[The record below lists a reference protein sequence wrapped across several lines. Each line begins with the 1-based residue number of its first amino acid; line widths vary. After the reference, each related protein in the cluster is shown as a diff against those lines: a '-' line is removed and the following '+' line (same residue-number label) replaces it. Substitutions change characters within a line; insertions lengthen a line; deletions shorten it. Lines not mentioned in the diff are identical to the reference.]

1 VGASVQELHLVGMT
15 RDLNGLIF
23 SVRKGSR
30 SGGFVVPIDRALS
43 DTLESASRM
52 KKEGSEPDPEGRSAV
67 SARSGPSRRSSSPQ
81 ESQLTPRE
89 MQARLRAG
97 HSIQQVARVAGVS
110 PEWVER
116 FDAPV
121 AAERSRVI
129 ETAFGMTSTKA
140 RVGESALPLAD
151 SVRVNLREK
160 GVSQEP
166 AAEGWS
172 ALSLDGDR
180 WLVRYEYVSRRRP
193 QMAEWE
199 VDFETRTLTPR
210 NRTATELGYV
220 DSARRRLPPPPAT
233 PVPAPDTVPDG
244 DDSLP
249 ATSRVLTMARPIVDI
264 DEEEEEEAEAP
275 RRRSPRSSAPAK
287 KTTAKKTTARKA
299 PVRKAPARKTTARK
313 TTARKTTARKTT
325 ARKTTARKTT
335 ARKVTARKTPARKVT
350 ARKTTARKTTARKT
364 TARKTTARKT
374 TARKTTA
381 RKTTARKV
389 TARKT
394 PARKVTA
401 RKTTARKTTARKTT
415 ARKVTARKTP
425 AREVRVRKAPV
436 RKAPARKVTASN
448 TVARKA
454 APRKAAPRRTTARK
468 AVARKAAPR
477 KASARDRSGRPR
489 ATAPAQATVESPFT
503 RRAET
508 GPRPNRPLTERAAAT
523 GAAPEVVIHTG
534 TAADPSPPTTP
545 VAMPVSTPTTPP
557 DGVPAQRP
565 SRPAAAAPSFQP
577 AGSRPSTTLGAHATP
592 PVFVRTQPP
601 RPEAAPPATPEAT
614 DSAVGAGPR
623 WRRFTRPIRSR

>member
-1 VGASVQELHLVGMT
+1 MQELHLVGMT

-350 ARKTTARKTTARKT
+350 ARKTTARKTTARK
-364 TARKTTARKT
+364 
-374 TARKTTA
+374 
-381 RKTTARKV
+381 
-389 TARKT
+389 
-394 PARKVTA
+394 
-401 RKTTARKTTARKTT
+401 
-415 ARKVTARKTP
+415 VTARKTP

>member
-1 VGASVQELHLVGMT
+1 MGASVQELHLVGMT

-364 TARKTTARKT
+364 TARK
-374 TARKTTA
+374 
-381 RKTTARKV
+381 
-389 TARKT
+389 
-394 PARKVTA
+394 
-401 RKTTARKTTARKTT
+401 
-415 ARKVTARKTP
+415 VTARKTP

>member
-335 ARKVTARKTPARKVT
+335 ARK
-350 ARKTTARKTTARKT
+350 
-364 TARKTTARKT
+364 
-374 TARKTTA
+374 
-381 RKTTARKV
+381 TTARKV

>member
-1 VGASVQELHLVGMT
+1 MGASVQELHLVGMT

-335 ARKVTARKTPARKVT
+335 ARK
-350 ARKTTARKTTARKT
+350 
-364 TARKTTARKT
+364 
-374 TARKTTA
+374 
-381 RKTTARKV
+381 TTARKV